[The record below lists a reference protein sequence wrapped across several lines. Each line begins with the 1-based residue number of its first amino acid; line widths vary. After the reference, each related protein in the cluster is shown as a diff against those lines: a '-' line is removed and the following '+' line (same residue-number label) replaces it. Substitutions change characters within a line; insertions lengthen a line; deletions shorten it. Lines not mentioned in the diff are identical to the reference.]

1 MSGLQ
6 YGIWHRIR
14 SEKATFVKIILTQT
28 NMANKR
34 KELPVRESAEQG
46 PGTLS
51 YNDNRNML
59 SWCRNG
65 ANCEGTNEY

>member
-1 MSGLQ
+1 
-6 YGIWHRIR
+6 
-14 SEKATFVKIILTQT
+14 
-28 NMANKR
+28 MANKKGR
-34 KELPVRESAEQG
+34 IASELRESSEQG
-46 PGTLS
+46 LGTLS